1 MIGVLEMATQQ
12 TVRDRAGLA
21 DRLFFEHP
29 RTLGMTWLGHGV
41 GALAIG
47 ARLVVAGSACLVH
60 AIIPGFFTQT
70 AGKTITDMYDHMA
83 QRKAGASNPENWPD
97 YEI

>member
-1 MIGVLEMATQQ
+1 MASQE
-12 TVRDRAGLA
+12 RSGDRAGMA

-29 RTLGMTWLGHGV
+29 RSLGMSWAGHGL

-47 ARLVVAGSACLVH
+47 AKLVGAGIACLVH
-60 AIIPGFFTQT
+60 AVVPGVFTQT
-70 AGKTITDMYDHMA
+70 AGKTITHMYDHMA
-83 QRKAGASNPENWPD
+83 RRKAGAANPENWPD